1 MIPATEMAET
11 FCNFL
16 NVFIPHKNS
25 ENSIIYFPNYIF
37 LFIISINFPPSCFAS
52 VPSPSYSD
60 QIVIGQTAT
69 QVIFQPTGPL

>member
-1 MIPATEMAET
+1 MIPATEMTET

-37 LFIISINFPPSCFAS
+37 LFIISIKFPPPALPQC
-52 VPSPSYSD
+52 PPPPT
-60 QIVIGQTAT
+60 VIK
-69 QVIFQPTGPL
+69 